1 MIQPRPSHTGL
12 AAATVLALAGFAGTA
27 AAQEELNALVWCDH
41 LDPMLI
47 EPFEEAHDVRVNL
60 REYEGTG
67 TALAMV
73 EQSRPG
79 DWDVFVVDSTD
90 VRRVVELG
98 LLAPLDADAVPLD
111 RIDPRLLQESL
122 HTVDG
127 TWYAAPEKY
136 GYNTVAFNNEA
147 VDAAAMRDI
156 QSLWDPEYSGRIAI
170 YDYYLPII
178 AQVAV
183 ALGMDPAELDSDDLP
198 AIREKLFELKD
209 NAAMVTDVV
218 SSQTALATGEVDILV
233 GGGEFAVSVLA
244 AERPELDWVL
254 PEQGGIRWMQAIGVF
269 ADSTRKPL
277 AEEFARYILSPEA
290 QARLATSDC
299 YWGLPTNGAAPLTAE
314 QKTILR
320 WEEQEAFIASSY
332 PYPVISNAVDR
343 ELQDLWTEFL
353 QH

>member
-1 MIQPRPSHTGL
+1 MIPSRPL
-12 AAATVLALAGFAGTA
+12 AVAAALALAGVTATAG
-27 AAQEELNALVWCDH
+27 AQQELNALVWCDH

-90 VRRVVELG
+90 VRRVVDLG
-98 LLAPLDADAVPLD
+98 LLAPLDADALPLD
-111 RIDPRLLQESL
+111 QIDPRLLQESL

-127 TWYAAPEKY
+127 EWYAVPEKY
-136 GYNTVAFNNEA
+136 GYNTVAFNREA
-147 VDAAAMRDI
+147 VDPEAMRDI
-156 QSLWDPEYSGRIAI
+156 ESLWGAEYAGRIAI

-183 ALGMDPAELDSDDLP
+183 ALGMDPAELDSEDLP
-198 AIREKLFELKD
+198 AIREKLFALKD

-269 ADSTRKPL
+269 ADSERKAL
-277 AEEFARYILSPEA
+277 AEEFVRYILSPEA

-299 YWGLPTNGAAPLTAE
+299 YWGLPTNREAPLTAE
-314 QKTILR
+314 QKGILR
-320 WEEQEAFIASSY
+320 WEEQDRFIESSY
-332 PYPVISNAVDR
+332 PYPVISNAFDR